1 MSPCRSLPLARC
13 RTKGDAMNQALN
25 ESQKSTPGR
34 KLTARLLVDSWG
46 DKREQT
52 NIGDASARQR

>member
-1 MSPCRSLPLARC
+1 
-13 RTKGDAMNQALN
+13 MNQALN